1 MEVETPARKI
11 LVRDVKEQALERM
24 EEAARTDDEY
34 KNVVKQWNERDKLK
48 HRRWHRWEVGRPN
61 APMLH
66 WDRDDPNDERG
77 RMKDG
82 LDTVIPAPLDHEWW
96 RQLLRGDFLDVI
108 HDCPFEMH
116 ELTTSLPL
124 FDILQT
130 LNANQME
137 VLYYAAIRLYTVQQA
152 AKKRAQTDRNVLKV
166 YKTLIEKLRRL
177 MYERLAPRYE
187 AKLPLTYAQK
197 CFVEDYLAGKLKAQW
212 PKKPGWGRKKKKKK
226 AALDSGKDG

>member
-1 MEVETPARKI
+1 MDVETPARKL
-11 LVRDVKEQALERM
+11 LVREVKEQALERM
-24 EEAARTDDEY
+24 ETAARTDREY
-34 KNVVKQWNERDKLK
+34 RNVVLQWNERDKLK
-48 HRRWHRWEVGRPN
+48 RRRWRRWEVGRPN

-77 RMKDG
+77 GIKSG

-130 LNANQME
+130 LNDNQME
-137 VLYYAAIRLYTVQQA
+137 VLYYAAIRLYTPQQA

-166 YKTLIEKLRRL
+166 YVTLIEKLRRL

-187 AKLPLTYAQK
+187 AKLPLTFAQK
-197 CFVEDYLAGKLKAQW
+197 TIRGGLLRG
-212 PKKPGWGRKKKKKK
+212 
-226 AALDSGKDG
+226 